1 MDIVFIE
8 NLKIKTTIGVWE
20 WEQRIKQN
28 LLVDVQ
34 LGVDIKPAAQS
45 DCIEKAI
52 SYKQVAKRVSET
64 LDKSNF
70 KLVETVAE
78 HICTLILNEFPVEW
92 CQVKVSKPRAVE
104 NADSVGVIIERFR
117 ENRNETKDVIYQF

>member
-1 MDIVFIE
+1 MGMDIIFIE

-28 LLVDVQ
+28 LIVDIQ
-34 LGVDIKPAAQS
+34 LGADTKPAAQS
-45 DCIEKAI
+45 DCIENAI
-52 SYKQVAKRVSET
+52 SYKHVAKRVSET
-64 LDKSNF
+64 LEESNF

-78 HICTLILNEFPVEW
+78 QICTLILDEFSVEW
-92 CQVKVSKPRAVE
+92 CRVKVSKPRAVE

-117 ENRNETKDVIYQF
+117 DS